1 MNEERIRTF
10 ISDASNNILL
20 PMAHPFQTYS
30 IPGYDSH
37 SNEIAFSGFSSP
49 LHLPSGQELRLMI
62 KPDGTDDNNAGETC
76 ADVYAKY
83 A

>member
-1 MNEERIRTF
+1 MGHF
-10 ISDASNNILL
+10 SA
-20 PMAHPFQTYS
+20 TYS

-49 LHLPSGQELRLMI
+49 LHLLSGQELRLMF
-62 KPDGTDDNNAGETC
+62 KPDGSDYNNAGETC

-83 A
+83 V

>member
-1 MNEERIRTF
+1 MGVL
-10 ISDASNNILL
+10 S
-20 PMAHPFQTYS
+20 QTYI

-49 LHLPSGQELRLMI
+49 LHLPSGQELRLML
-62 KPDGTDDNNAGETC
+62 KPDGSDQDNAGETC

-83 A
+83 V